1 MWTTY
6 LNVFYHGIWK
16 DVVVFQMVEELLR
29 QNDILD
35 EQTMISSDDFPLS
48 HIHSCRLLAAV
59 VCLRSYHL
67 SQHSPAHHKSIVCS
81 DLIRVIGDTG
91 LSSSKFLTKF
101 SIVKY
106 I

>member
-1 MWTTY
+1 M
-6 LNVFYHGIWK
+6 
-16 DVVVFQMVEELLR
+16 VVFQMVEELLR

-59 VCLRSYHL
+59 VCFRSYHL